1 MTNEI
6 QSRDPNTAVSE
17 VLPQR
22 PQGPAPAPNAGTVG
36 GAKRYLAPLLLASIA
51 LAINVLAYLAPD
63 PAAPTP
69 EATIVKHEMTVAD
82 KIAAAEQLKA
92 HGDQLYE
99 EGYSWLNDNDKLQG
113 AHAAYT
119 KAWELITGQKYPA
132 GGTEDDLIAD
142 TVQCSILQQHL
153 RIRLTTLDETFA
165 RNSKIKEYLP

>member
-1 MTNEI
+1 MNEI
-6 QSRDPNTAVSE
+6 QQRDPNTAVSD

-22 PQGPAPAPNAGTVG
+22 PAAPEQNHQPAG

-69 EATIVKHEMTVAD
+69 EATIVKNAMTIED
-82 KIAAAEQLKA
+82 KIKAAEQLKA

-99 EGYSWLNDNDKLQG
+99 EGYSWLNDYDALNG
-113 AHAAYT
+113 ARAAYT
-119 KAWELITGQKYPA
+119 KAWALITDKTYPD

-165 RNSKIKEYLP
+165 RNEKIKEYLP

>member
-1 MTNEI
+1 MS
-6 QSRDPNTAVSE
+6 QLQPRDPNTAVGE

-22 PQGPAPAPNAGTVG
+22 PVAPEPERHASA

-51 LAINVLAYLAPD
+51 LAINVIAYLAPD

-69 EATIVKHEMTVAD
+69 EATIVRDEMTVAD
-82 KIAAAEQLKA
+82 KIKAAEQLKA

-99 EGYSWLNDNDKLQG
+99 EGYSWLNDNDALEG

-119 KAWELITGQKYPA
+119 KAWALITDKTYPE

-142 TVQCSILQQHL
+142 TVQCGILQQHL

-165 RNSKIKEYLP
+165 RNKKIKEYLP

>member
-6 QSRDPNTAVSE
+6 QPRDPNTAVGE

-22 PQGPAPAPNAGTVG
+22 PDTPAPAPHRGVG
-36 GAKRYLAPLLLASIA
+36 GVRRYLAPLLLASIA

-63 PAAPTP
+63 PQAPTP
-69 EATIVKHEMTVAD
+69 EATLVKHEMTVAD
-82 KIAAAEQLKA
+82 KIKAAEQLKA

-113 AHAAYT
+113 ARAAYV
-119 KAWELITGQKYPA
+119 KAWALITEQQYPE
-132 GGTEDDLIAD
+132 GDTEDDLIAD

-153 RIRLTTLDETFA
+153 KIRLTTLDETFR
-165 RNSKIKEYLP
+165 RNEKIKGYLP